1 MGSEEYFETKQILES
16 TRDLLCICKEDV
28 NKFEIFDDLRTHID
42 IALDEV
48 RRLERE
54 EF

>member
-1 MGSEEYFETKQILES
+1 MSSEEYFETKQILES
-16 TRDLLCICKEDV
+16 TRDLLYTCKEDV
-28 NKFEIFDDLRTHID
+28 KKFEIFDDLKAYID
-42 IALDEV
+42 VALGEA